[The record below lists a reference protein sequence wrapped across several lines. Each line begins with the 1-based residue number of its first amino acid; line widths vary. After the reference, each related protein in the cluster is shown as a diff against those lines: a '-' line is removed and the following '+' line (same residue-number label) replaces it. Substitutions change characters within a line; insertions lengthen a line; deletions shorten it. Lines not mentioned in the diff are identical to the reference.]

1 MKKVYQI
8 LMLAALVL
16 SSGMLY
22 AQGTVK
28 GRVLDAETN
37 DGLIGATVVVEGTTI
52 GGPTD
57 MKGFFEF
64 EAPAGTHSVKI
75 SYVGFYSKSFDITV
89 EDEKTLNMGK
99 IHLDP
104 SAIGLAGINI
114 IADRAKERETPVAM
128 STLNKTQIE
137 ERLGSRDIPLV
148 LNMTPSIYATAQ
160 GGGAGDARINV
171 RGFNQRNVA
180 IMINGIPVNDM
191 ENGWVYWSNWDG
203 IGDAT
208 SSIQVQ
214 RGLSA
219 VNLATPSIGGTMN
232 IITSPAEQQ
241 AGGIG
246 KFEVG
251 SGNFMKATL
260 TAHTGLINE
269 KFAMSVSAVRK
280 VGSGIINQTWT
291 DAWAYYVG
299 ASYNINSK
307 HRLEVYA
314 MGAPQ
319 RHGQNIYRSNI
330 ATYNHE
336 YAQSIA
342 GYDTAAFNKFPERG
356 QLFNQN
362 WGSVDPNY
370 TGKQWWNG
378 KEHDRYDQGSIME
391 RENYFHKPLANIN
404 WYAQWSEKVSL
415 FTTVYYSGGKGGGT
429 GTYGSIRYDYN
440 NGDPRIL
447 DWNATIARNM
457 ESDTARGI
465 LRNSVNNQYTIGAI
479 SKLKVDWNENFKTV
493 FGVDWRTASVDHFR
507 EVRDLLGGKF
517 YIDNADEFNPNKKV
531 VLGDKIAYDFTNDI
545 SWIGG
550 FAQAEYHNEN
560 LTAYITLG
568 ISNIKYETNNRFLKD
583 PDDPSKNLVRET
595 DPFLGYQFKGGLSYN
610 VSETWTL
617 FGNAGY
623 VSKVPILDAAINDN
637 TGDLIEDPEN
647 ETFISGELG
656 VNYRSAD
663 GVLNFNANVYH
674 TTWNDRTVNVTDYD
688 NITDDEG
695 IFTIMG
701 LNAVHQGIE
710 LELAVQPSEY
720 FRLDGAASV
729 GNWRNTNNTE
739 ALYKEYGNPDAD
751 TTINVYAKDLRTGD
765 APQTQFALAGTVFPC
780 KGLYVTI
787 AFRHYANYWSD
798 WNVVSRTDPDDI
810 AQSWKI
816 PSYSI
821 WDLHAGYQLPMKGKT
836 GVEIFGHVFNL
847 FDQLYISDATDDS
860 PYNGF
865 SGAPS
870 HTAANAEVFMGLPFS
885 WNLGVKISIR

>member
-1 MKKVYQI
+1 
-8 LMLAALVL
+8 MLAALVL
-16 SSGMLY
+16 LSGTTF

-28 GRVLDAETN
+28 GKVLDAETN

-57 MKGFFEF
+57 MNGFFEF
-64 EAPAGTHSVKI
+64 EAPAGSHKVTV
-75 SYVGFYSKSFDITV
+75 SYVGYDAQVLEIMV
-89 EDEKTLNMGK
+89 ADGKTTKMGNIK
-99 IHLDP
+99 LDP

-114 IADRAKERETPVAM
+114 IADRAKERETPVAL
-128 STLNKTQIE
+128 TTINKSQIE
-137 ERLGSRDIPLV
+137 KRLGSRDIPLV
-148 LNMTPSIYATAQ
+148 LNLTPSIYATPQ

-208 SSIQVQ
+208 ASIQVQ

-246 KFEVG
+246 KFEFG

-269 KFAMSVSAVRK
+269 KFAMSVSAVKK
-280 VGSGIINQTWT
+280 VGDGIIDKTWT

-299 ASYNINSK
+299 ASYNINK
-307 HRLEVYA
+307 NHRLEVYA

-319 RHGQNIYRSNI
+319 RHGQNLYKQNI
-330 ATYNHE
+330 ATYSHE
-336 YAQSIA
+336 YASQFS
-342 GYDTAAFNKFPERG
+342 GYDSAAYAKFNERG
-356 QLFNQN
+356 TLFNSN
-362 WGSVDPNY
+362 WGPVDPSY
-370 TGKQWWNG
+370 TGEQSFNG
-378 KEHDRYDQGSIME
+378 NTKDRYGADYLME
-391 RENYFHKPLANIN
+391 RENYFHKPLANLN
-404 WYAQWSEKVSL
+404 WYAQWSDKVSQ

-429 GTYGSIRYDYN
+429 GTYGSVKYDYS
-440 NGDPRIL
+440 GQPRIP
-447 DWNATIARNM
+447 DWNATIASNTV
-457 ESDTARGI
+457 SDTAFGI

-479 SKLKVDWNENFKTV
+479 SKVKIEWSETFKSV
-493 FGVDWRTASVDHFR
+493 VGVDWRTAKVDHFR

-517 YIDNADEFNPNKKV
+517 YIDDGDEFNPDNKV
-531 VLGDKIAYDFTNDI
+531 MLGDKIDYDFTNDI
-545 SWIGG
+545 NWIGG
-550 FAQAEYHNEN
+550 FFQSEYHNDN

-568 ISNIKYETNNRFLKD
+568 ISNIKYKTDNRFLKD
-583 PDDPSKNLVRET
+583 PEDETTNLVREA
-595 DPFLGYQFKGGLSYN
+595 DPFLGYQVKGGLSYN
-610 VSETWTL
+610 LSETWTV

-637 TGDLIEDPEN
+637 TGDLIEDPAN

-656 VNYRSAD
+656 VNYRSSD
-663 GVLNFNANVYH
+663 GIFNANVNLYH

-688 NITDDEG
+688 NITDREG
-695 IFTIMG
+695 IFTILG

-710 LELAVQPSEY
+710 ADIAVQPNDY
-720 FRLDGAASV
+720 FRLDGAASI
-729 GNWRNTNNTE
+729 GMWKNTNNPE

-751 TTINVYAKDLRTGD
+751 TTINIFAKDLRTGD
-765 APQTQFALAGTVFPC
+765 APQTQVALSGTVFPV
-780 KGLYVTI
+780 KGLYLTI
-787 AFRHYANYWSD
+787 TFRHYADYWSD
-798 WNVVSRTDPDDI
+798 WNVVNRTDPDDV

-816 PSYSI
+816 PAYQV
-821 WDLHAGYQLPMKGKT
+821 WDLHAGYQLPMKSKT
-836 GVEIFGHVFNL
+836 GVEIFGHIFNL
-847 FDQLYISDATDDS
+847 FDTVYISDAVDNS
-860 PYNGF
+860 AYNGYRD
-865 SGAPS
+865 ADS
-870 HTAANAEVFMGLPFS
+870 HTAPRAEVFMGLPFNF
-885 WNLGVKISIR
+885 NLGVKISIR